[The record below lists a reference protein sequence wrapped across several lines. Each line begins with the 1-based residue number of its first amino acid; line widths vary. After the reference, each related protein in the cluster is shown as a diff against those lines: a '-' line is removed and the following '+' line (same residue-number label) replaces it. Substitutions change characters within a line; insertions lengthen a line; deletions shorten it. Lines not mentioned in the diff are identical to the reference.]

1 MVPPNPRELGNVGFN
16 LELLLGGDAQLKHI
30 VPELVQLHTEEI
42 REFERGGIGVEVGV
56 LAGDGD
62 ELFPVPVPQSVRFE
76 VLNERERILETL
88 NRLGNLG
95 KHGRVGE
102 LLDLGHVFYSAFEV
116 VGEREELSDVQLR
129 EQRLAQL
136 LDGVEVRAVN
146 GVDLLLNFEL
156 FRNLIQFRVGCD
168 RQVEEFL
175 GHGELIFHR
184 GLLIELLDE
193 LIQRHEPLVQHDV
206 RDTRTLRRKPML
218 KLLHSL
224 RKLLNLLYGHL
235 CEVNLA
241 VGQGVVHP
249 LALRLQR
256 RPRDPDGERGVE
268 YVLVH
273 VNAVNPPRS
282 ESFLDIFVFE
292 LHLHIAVAHPRDY
305 LQHALEVIQ
314 GVALNVDP
322 GVLVGQIGGYP
333 RHPLGVDSVHLP
345 TYHLDPVC
353 AFLLQ

>member
-1 MVPPNPRELGNVGFN
+1 M
-16 LELLLGGDAQLKHI
+16 
-30 VPELVQLHTEEI
+30 
-42 REFERGGIGVEVGV
+42 
-56 LAGDGD
+56 
-62 ELFPVPVPQSVRFE
+62 
-76 VLNERERILETL
+76 
-88 NRLGNLG
+88 
-95 KHGRVGE
+95 
-102 LLDLGHVFYSAFEV
+102 
-116 VGEREELSDVQLR
+116 
-129 EQRLAQL
+129 
-136 LDGVEVRAVN
+136 RAVN

-193 LIQRHEPLVQHDV
+193 LIQRHEPLVQHDAG
-206 RDTRTLRRKPML
+206 DTWTLRRKPTL
-218 KLLHSL
+218 KLLYSL
-224 RKLLNLLYGHL
+224 RKLLNLLYGDL

-241 VGQGVVHP
+241 ICQGVVHP

-256 RPRDPDGERGVE
+256 RPRAPDGERGVE

-333 RHPLGVDSVHLP
+333 CHPLGVDSVHLP